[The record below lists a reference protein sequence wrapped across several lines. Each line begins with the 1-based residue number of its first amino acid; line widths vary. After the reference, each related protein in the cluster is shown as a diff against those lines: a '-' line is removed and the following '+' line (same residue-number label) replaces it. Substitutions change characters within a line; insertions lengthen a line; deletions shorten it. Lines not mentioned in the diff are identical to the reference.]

1 MVVDGEVGAGK
12 STLITHLV
20 RGFAARGIKACAV
33 PEPVDVWEDIG
44 ILKKFYDPDTSKETR
59 GYLTYAFQT
68 CTFTTRIQGA
78 RQVCAANPDADVYIL
93 ERSIFTDRHVFMELQ
108 RKMVGPMLMRMYE
121 DMWSMWS
128 LLMPFKITN
137 AVYLKPSIK
146 QCQRRVVSRA
156 RDGEDDCG
164 TGDEEARGG
173 VSASYQKRLRE
184 AHEAYLERRHLEKF
198 PGMPPCP
205 YSDGDVVVVRGEMAD
220 SDFSSPRSPTTETI
234 VNHIIDRI
242 IDAPA
247 GETRT
252 EKCQDTS
259 SESSGL
265 SLSDDSC

>member
-1 MVVDGEVGAGK
+1 MPQKRDPVVMVVDGEVGAGK

-59 GYLTYAFQT
+59 GYLTYA
-68 CTFTTRIQGA
+68 
-78 RQVCAANPDADVYIL
+78 YIL

-184 AHEAYLERRHLEKF
+184 AHEAWSWCGGRWPTPTSAAPGPQPPRR
-198 PGMPPCP
+198 
-205 YSDGDVVVVRGEMAD
+205 
-220 SDFSSPRSPTTETI
+220 SST
-234 VNHIIDRI
+234 
-242 IDAPA
+242 
-247 GETRT
+247 
-252 EKCQDTS
+252 TS
-259 SESSGL
+259 STGSSTRRPARPAPKNVRTRAAKAAGCL
-265 SLSDDSC
+265 CLTTVAKWSDAIFWRRRVTRLPGGGVPP